1 MKMNKIL
8 IASLISSSILFTGF
22 KPKTPWTISLPEY
35 ENYTY
40 EQVLKEERLDS
51 ANKPYTYFEYNFT
64 NIGEGYIEDLV
75 VVPFKTVRAEQKK
88 DGDILQSYYSFLPP
102 GASAVYYFNIYD
114 YADEEISFEAHGYG
128 SDQLAS
134 NVTYSSLTTE
144 YVGTPGNSDGVYIY
158 QYVFTMNISYDIED
172 SYDYSEFIFIYYQ
185 GVTYPFYYGPGEVW
199 VRAKETLDVSQL
211 SASVIAFKHKQIEM
225 GSCIRD
231 FGFNIDQLI
240 IGIFITC
247 GVLAIAG
254 TLTPV
259 VIYATKKIK
268 NRKTK

>member
-8 IASLISSSILFTGF
+8 ITSLISSSILFTGF
-22 KPKTPWTISLPEY
+22 KPKVPWTISLPEL

-64 NIGEGYIEDLV
+64 NNGEGYIEDLV
-75 VVPFKTVRAEQKK
+75 VVPFKTVRAEQKR
-88 DGDILQSYYSFLPP
+88 DGDTLQCYYSFLAP
-102 GASAVYYFNIYD
+102 GASATYFFNIYD
-114 YADEEISFEAHGYG
+114 YADEEISFEAYGYG

-134 NVTYSSLTTE
+134 NITYSSLTTE
-144 YVGTPGNSDGVYIY
+144 YLGTTGNSDGVHIY

-172 SYDYSEFIFIYYQ
+172 DYDYTEFIFINYQ
-185 GVTYPFYYGPGEVW
+185 GVTYPFYYGPEDVW

-211 SASVIAFKHKQIEM
+211 SASFIAFKHKRIEM
-225 GSCIRD
+225 GPCIRG
-231 FGFNIDQLI
+231 FGFNIYQLI

-247 GVLAIAG
+247 GVLVIAG
-254 TLTPV
+254 ALTPV
-259 VIYATKKIK
+259 VIFATKKIK